1 MNCWA
6 LALLVD
12 VPGIA
17 AGTPE
22 VPGAGVGSTTTTEL
36 MVERVVAG
44 GGATGGYVESAGTGS
59 IEKVGSG
66 VSDAE

>member
-1 MNCWA
+1 VNCWA

-44 GGATGGYVESAGTGS
+44 GATGGYVESAGTGS
-59 IEKVGSG
+59 G

>member
-1 MNCWA
+1 VNCWA

-44 GGATGGYVESAGTGS
+44 GATGGYVESVGTGS